1 MEKLTYTTT
10 EAAQYLG
17 ISRSTLYRRL
27 TQKGLSAK
35 KHPSSGQS
43 YFDQEILCQLESE
56 GLPSEELS
64 TDHFSILSEQISQIA
79 AALQDIQTKQDTLLE
94 LLRQPVQPTKA
105 SLQPAPNNITAANG
119 NPAQESASLAERISP
134 REYTLELI
142 KLCEQSPGALNS
154 GHPLLAKLTPANLD
168 RGLLAEELDKAW
180 IAGDYG
186 KQECLKNLLKRVT
199 TKK

>member
-35 KHPSSGQS
+35 KHPTSGQS

-56 GLPSEELS
+56 GVSK
-64 TDHFSILSEQISQIA
+64 DHFSILSEQISQIA
-79 AALQDIQTKQDTLLE
+79 AALQEIQTKQDTLLE
-94 LLRQPVQPTKA
+94 LLHQPVQTTRA
-105 SLQPAPNNITAANG
+105 SLQPAPHNTTAVNG
-119 NPAQESASLAERISP
+119 NPSQEGSSPDERVSP

-142 KLCEQSPGALNS
+142 KLCEQSPGALYT
-154 GHPLLAKLTPANLD
+154 GHPLLAKLTPASLD

-180 IAGDYG
+180 IAGDHG

>member
-35 KHPSSGQS
+35 KDPASGQS
-43 YFDQEILCQLESE
+43 YFDQEILCQLQSE
-56 GLPSEELS
+56 GLS
-64 TDHFSILSEQISQIA
+64 TDHFLILSEQISQIA

-94 LLRQPVQPTKA
+94 LLRKPVQPTRA
-105 SLQPAPNNITAANG
+105 SLQAPPSHTSTTDG
-119 NPAQESASLAERISP
+119 NPTQEGSSPGEHISP

-142 KLCEQSPGALNS
+142 KLCEQSPGALHS
-154 GHPLLAKLTPANLD
+154 GHPLLAKLTPASLD

-180 IAGDYG
+180 IAGDHG

-199 TKK
+199 TKP